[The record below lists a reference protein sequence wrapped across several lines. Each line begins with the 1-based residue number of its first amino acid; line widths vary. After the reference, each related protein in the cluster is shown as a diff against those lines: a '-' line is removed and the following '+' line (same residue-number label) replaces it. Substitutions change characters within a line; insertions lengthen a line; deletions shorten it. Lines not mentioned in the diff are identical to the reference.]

1 METIQDE
8 TTEQQMFERYAA
20 AHDKRAR
27 DAILEK
33 YLYIAEIIAKKF
45 VGRGV
50 EYDDLYQVASLAL
63 IKAVERFEPE
73 RGVKFASF
81 ATPTLVGEIKNYFR
95 DKTRMIRIS
104 RRDSEMIRH
113 LDEARETLAH
123 NNGHGVTPEEIAEY
137 LGISV
142 ERVLELMETQSAA
155 YAASLDSCLAVSED
169 LKLVKLIGT
178 SDSEFDR
185 IEDRDFLD
193 RCFERMNDI
202 ERRVIEERYIGDKSQ
217 REVAAG
223 LGVSQMYIS
232 RIERRILDKFRN
244 YYEN

>member
-1 METIQDE
+1 MGTIQDE
-8 TTEQQMFERYAA
+8 TTEQQLFERYAA
-20 AHDKRAR
+20 TRDERDR

-33 YLYIAEIIAKKF
+33 HLYIAEIIAKKF

-113 LDEARETLAH
+113 LDEARETLSH
-123 NNGHGVTPEEIAEY
+123 SNGHGVTPEEIAEY

-185 IEDRDFLD
+185 IEDKDFLD
-193 RCFERMNDI
+193 RCFARMNDI
-202 ERRVIEERYIGDKSQ
+202 ERRVIEERYMGDKSQ

>member
-1 METIQDE
+1 MSTMPDA
-8 TTEQQMFERYAA
+8 TTEQRLFERYAST
-20 AHDKRAR
+20 HDERLR
-27 DAILEK
+27 DVILEK
-33 YLYIAEIIAKKF
+33 YLYIAQIIAKKF

-63 IKAVERFEPE
+63 IKAVERFEPD

-95 DKTRMIRIS
+95 DKARMIRIS
-104 RRDSEMIRH
+104 RRDSEMIRR
-113 LDEARETLAH
+113 LDEAKEALAR
-123 NNGHGVTPEEIAEY
+123 NNGHGVTPEEIAAHLE
-137 LGISV
+137 LSV

-169 LKLVKLIGT
+169 LKLIKLVGNN
-178 SDSEFDR
+178 DSEFDR
-185 IEDRDFLD
+185 IEDKDFLD
-193 RCFERMNDI
+193 RCFSHMSDI
-202 ERRVIEERYIGDKSQ
+202 ERQVIEERYMADKSQ

-223 LGVSQMYIS
+223 LGVSQMYVS

-244 YYEN
+244 YYEK